1 MAGVPGPSHRS
12 RSEARETEIL
22 HGGGRAYSDADE
34 TQVLRGAPE
43 ASAADTD
50 RTAVLPS
57 VGSAD
62 TRIPGD
68 GSDARRPD
76 STRAD
81 GWSAFDRPSARR
93 TDAFPAAGETRPA
106 PAVRDPWAD
115 QPEESERPARSAR
128 SEGPGATHDP
138 HEVTVQLDGV
148 GLHLDNM
155 LRAAKDA
162 PRGSES
168 SDGPVFVDESGR
180 RSRRFRRIGMAVGLA
195 CAVYAVVIVATLL
208 SGNSDAPWLPVENP
222 KEKRRP
228 GRHPAAA
235 RGVGTAA
242 LRHRQRLARYFA
254 DGEHGRDRV
263 PGRRRQR
270 VRRLGHRRE
279 PGHLGR
285 PEAVGHEEH
294 HQAGHRFH
302 PGPGSAHAAHH
313 QRPRP
318 EPDGR
323 RRPHRGADRSRDHRR
338 TRNRDGRE
346 RPERSLSSS
355 GGARHQR
362 LRARRPVPG
371 VHLLMASRTRRHGP
385 ATGAPDG
392 SRRRRVPMR
401 LLLPSLVLV
410 ALMAMLMLR
419 GYVHSE
425 ILADHR
431 VQPATANDKVPS
443 QILKGGPVIDT
454 RSGRTTTL
462 RVPDNS
468 VVLTFDDGP
477 DPEWTPKVLD
487 ALKRNNAHAVFFI
500 TGTMASRYPDLVQRM
515 VDEGHEI
522 GLHTFNHPDLSYQS
536 KKRIDWEL
544 SQNQLALAGS
554 VGIRSSLFRPPYSS
568 KSVNM
573 DNNSWPVTEYIGGR
587 GYITVVNDTDSED
600 WRKPGVEEI
609 VRNSMPKSGKGAIVL
624 MHDSGGD
631 RHQTVQALDKFIPQL
646 QARGYEFQNLTEALD
661 APSAHTQVTGL
672 ELWKGKA
679 WIFLVHA
686 SDNITAVL
694 VVGLAII
701 GSLVLARFGLML
713 LLSAMHARR
722 TRRRDFVWGPNA
734 PVTEPASVLVPAYNE
749 AKCIENTVQS
759 LMRSEHP
766 IEVIVIDDGSSDGT
780 ARIVE
785 AMGLPNVRVIRQ
797 LNGGKPSALNRGLA
811 NARYDLIVMM
821 DGDTVFEPA
830 TVRELVQP
838 FADPR
843 VGAVAGNAKVGN
855 KDTLIGAWQHIEYVM
870 GFNLDRRMYDVLQ
883 CMPTIPGAVGAFR
896 RSALERVGGMSD
908 DTLAED
914 TDITMAIH
922 RDGWRVVYEE
932 KARAWTEAPESVQQ
946 LWSQRYR
953 WSYGT
958 MQAIWKH
965 RKALVEKGPSGRF
978 GRVGLPLVSLFMV
991 LAPLLAPL
999 IDVFLIYGLIF
1010 GPTEKTILAW
1020 FGVLAVQAAC
1030 AAYAFILDR
1039 ERLTPLI
1046 SLPLQQIL
1054 YRQLMYVVLLQSWI
1068 TALTGGRLRWQ
1079 KLRRKGGVSAPPTV
1093 PTQRRQIM
1101 DERPVR

>member
-1 MAGVPGPSHRS
+1 
-12 RSEARETEIL
+12 
-22 HGGGRAYSDADE
+22 
-34 TQVLRGAPE
+34 
-43 ASAADTD
+43 
-50 RTAVLPS
+50 
-57 VGSAD
+57 
-62 TRIPGD
+62 
-68 GSDARRPD
+68 
-76 STRAD
+76 
-81 GWSAFDRPSARR
+81 
-93 TDAFPAAGETRPA
+93 
-106 PAVRDPWAD
+106 
-115 QPEESERPARSAR
+115 
-128 SEGPGATHDP
+128 
-138 HEVTVQLDGV
+138 
-148 GLHLDNM
+148 
-155 LRAAKDA
+155 
-162 PRGSES
+162 
-168 SDGPVFVDESGR
+168 
-180 RSRRFRRIGMAVGLA
+180 
-195 CAVYAVVIVATLL
+195 
-208 SGNSDAPWLPVENP
+208 
-222 KEKRRP
+222 
-228 GRHPAAA
+228 
-235 RGVGTAA
+235 
-242 LRHRQRLARYFA
+242 
-254 DGEHGRDRV
+254 
-263 PGRRRQR
+263 
-270 VRRLGHRRE
+270 
-279 PGHLGR
+279 
-285 PEAVGHEEH
+285 
-294 HQAGHRFH
+294 
-302 PGPGSAHAAHH
+302 
-313 QRPRP
+313 
-318 EPDGR
+318 
-323 RRPHRGADRSRDHRR
+323 
-338 TRNRDGRE
+338 
-346 RPERSLSSS
+346 
-355 GGARHQR
+355 
-362 LRARRPVPG
+362 
-371 VHLLMASRTRRHGP
+371 MASRTRRHGP

-425 ILADHR
+425 ILADYR
-431 VQPATANDKVPS
+431 VRPAAANEKVPE

-462 RVPDNS
+462 RVPDDS
-468 VVLTFDDGP
+468 IVLTFDDGP

-573 DNNSWPVTEYIGGR
+573 DNNSWPVTEYIGNR

-631 RHQTVQALDKFIPQL
+631 RHQTVQALDKYIPQL
-646 QARGYEFQNLTEALD
+646 QARGYEFQNLTEALN

-713 LLSAMHARR
+713 LLSAIHARR
-722 TRRRDFVWGPNA
+722 TRRKDFVWGPNA

-797 LNGGKPSALNRGLA
+797 LNGGKPSALNRGMA

-999 IDVFLIYGLIF
+999 IDVFLIYGLVF

-1039 ERLTPLI
+1039 EPLTPLI